1 MEKTIMSKTLE
12 SPVSSMRLAA
22 GAKAAILMVA
32 RGLGS
37 TIAEHSLALRAATEA
52 TLPRRR
58 LTDLRALYTAPNAKR
73 RSTAAK
79 DNFLGAFESRAVLRG
94 FVMGFNVV
102 ALVVALGLIAL
113 VAI

>member
-22 GAKAAILMVA
+22 AAKAAIFMVA
-32 RGLGS
+32 RGFSALVD
-37 TIAEHSLALRAATEA
+37 EHSLALRAATEA

-58 LTDLRALYTAPNAKR
+58 LTELRAMYTAPNAKR

-79 DNFLGAFESRAVLRG
+79 GNFIRAFESRAVVRG
-94 FVMGFNVV
+94 FVMGFNAV
-102 ALVVALGLIAL
+102 ALVIALGLIAL
-113 VAI
+113 VAF

>member
-1 MEKTIMSKTLE
+1 MSKTLE

-22 GAKAAILMVA
+22 AARAAIFMVA
-32 RGLGS
+32 RGFSALVD
-37 TIAEHSLALRAATEA
+37 EHSLALRAATEA

-58 LTDLRALYTAPNAKR
+58 LTELRAMCTAPNAKR

-79 DNFLGAFESRAVLRG
+79 DNFIRAFESRAVVRG
-94 FVMGFNVV
+94 FVMGFNAV
-102 ALVVALGLIAL
+102 ALVIALGLIAL

>member
-32 RGLGS
+32 RGFSALVD
-37 TIAEHSLALRAATEA
+37 EHSLALDAAMKA
-52 TLPRRR
+52 DLPRRL
-58 LTDLRALYTAPNAKR
+58 LTDLRAMYTAPNAKR

-79 DNFLGAFESRAVLRG
+79 DKFIRAFESRAVVRG

-102 ALVVALGLIAL
+102 ALVIALGLIAL

>member
-32 RGLGS
+32 RGLGVL
-37 TIAEHSLALRAATEA
+37 IAEHSLALRAATEA

-58 LTDLRALYTAPNAKR
+58 LTDLRAMYTAPNTKR
-73 RSTAAK
+73 RSTAK

-94 FVMGFNVV
+94 FVLGFNVV

>member
-1 MEKTIMSKTLE
+1 MEKAIMSKTLE

-22 GAKAAILMVA
+22 GAKAAILVVA
-32 RGLGS
+32 RGFSALV
-37 TIAEHSLALRAATEA
+37 AEHSLALDAATKA
-52 TLPRRR
+52 ALPRRQ
-58 LTDLRALYTAPNAKR
+58 LTDLHTMYTAPNAKR

-79 DNFLGAFESRAVLRG
+79 DNFIRAFESRAVVRG

-102 ALVVALGLIAL
+102 ALVIALGLIVL